1 MNLYMFLKIKKNIVI
16 KILGFFSVAILSV
29 TVNNTFNI
37 SVILNI
43 NNKITQVDNEIDINI
58 KKLNSNHYQEKIEEL
73 NVEIEKSIRLKAELE
88 GIKSNINSLNHEI
101 KSAVLE
107 YVNGNPSAIKAININ
122 DLDLEVKNLSYVFFY
137 KAKLEA
143 ISNASKDTVMNN
155 FKKSIELDKDFDKLY
170 TFANYLYQNEH
181 IEEAIKYYKEALKYT
196 NNILYRSMVLN
207 ELGLSYRIV
216 MGSKYATSYL
226 EESVKLKR
234 QLVQSADTI
243 MNRYYLANSLNNLAA
258 NYKNLQLYNEAIR
271 AYDEALV
278 IFRRDNYKLQE
289 MIVLNGLGKLYS
301 VLIFY
306 NNKLFDSKYCL
317 LKAEESFTQSL
328 QISLELN
335 NYKLVVDNYYEYAK
349 LYINFFRIQE
359 NIDLENKI
367 VLNLEKALEYNRNY
381 IKDYLILKS
390 NEAIIFSEYAHYY
403 MVKNQFL
410 VALNTMEEVL
420 KVYRDLINFDE
431 KKYLEEYLT
440 QLYNYATLKI
450 QISDFDGVMN
460 KILETSNL
468 LFNHS
473 ENIDFK
479 INYLDFLC
487 TTKCNMNLIKQPR
500 YEKKVCDLEDE
511 LHRINNVY
519 KLEYNCDCRKM
530 KTFNGAIINSAS
542 HY

>member
-1 MNLYMFLKIKKNIVI
+1 MFLKIKKNIVI